1 MNLKIKPDYLG
12 ISLAALFVVAGCL
25 ALYLKNE
32 DVAIALFGAAAG
44 GAFLPPAARKKAAE
58 ALLPAVVFAIP
69 MGLAVQLAYS
79 CGGASNET
87 RLSIVAEAKR
97 CFDNQQAILQR
108 PVSSDEKEAALRA
121 EIARCDAMLNAIEGV
136 DGGAP

>member
-32 DVAIALFGAAAG
+32 DLAIALFGAAAG

-58 ALLPAVVFAIP
+58 TALPVALVVALNGCGAAV
-69 MGLAVQLAYS
+69 
-79 CGGASNET
+79 ASPET
-87 RLSIVAEAKR
+87 RAAYVTEDSR
-97 CFDNQQAILQR
+97 CADLE
-108 PVSSDEKEAALRA
+108 S
-121 EIARCDAMLNAIEGV
+121 EIARREGTTEEEDVAAFEAELARCNAASAQAEDEV
-136 DGGAP
+136 QP